1 LNRGHVPHFSGE
13 TEMLSIYGTA
23 MQRLSANR
31 AASGCPSITGSGL
44 RPVAKHYR
52 DFVTELD
59 R

>member
-1 LNRGHVPHFSGE
+1 
-13 TEMLSIYGTA
+13 MLSINGTA

-31 AASGCPSITGSGL
+31 AESGCPSITGSGL